1 MALFVWSS
9 LKLVYYISCKNI
21 LIISNTNLWNGVII
35 MDLQELITNFS
46 PYVGLAVILY
56 AIRQT
61 ERVSNKYIPIVAI
74 VLGVLYSFWESGGA
88 SPGATLEGLKYALL
102 GIGTVAGVKYS
113 IENQGKK

>member
-1 MALFVWSS
+1 MQ
-9 LKLVYYISCKNI
+9 Y
-21 LIISNTNLWNGVII
+21 NTLNGVKT
-35 MDLQELITNFS
+35 MDFTSLAADFS

-113 IENQGKK
+113 IESKGKK

>member
-1 MALFVWSS
+1 VSLLFFY
-9 LKLVYYISCKNI
+9 LNNENI
-21 LIISNTNLWNGVII
+21 LMNKHENTLSGVKI
-35 MDLQELITNFS
+35 MDLIADFS

-61 ERVSNKYIPIVAI
+61 DRMSNKYIPIVAV
-74 VLGVLYSFWESGGA
+74 VLGVLYSFWDSGGA

-113 IENQGKK
+113 IESKSSK